1 MSTLGPDWWPAL
13 SPYLEQALEMSD
25 EERARWLASL
35 RDENPALA
43 APIETLLAER
53 HALEQEHFL
62 EQSPSRA
69 WAQLRHVGGTVGPYT
84 LVAQIGQGGMGSVWL
99 AERSDGRFE
108 RRVAIKFLNIGLAGR
123 GGEQRFKRE
132 GSILGR
138 LAHPHIAE
146 LVDAGVSPSGQPY
159 LVLEHVDGEQ
169 IEQHCDRHAL
179 NVNERV
185 QLFLDVLAAVA
196 HAHANLIV
204 HRDIKPSNVLVRGDG
219 KVKLLDFGIAKLLDS
234 DAEKTVLTVAGAPMT
249 PEYAAPEQLRDEAIT
264 IATDV
269 YALGVLLYVL
279 LTGQHPAGI
288 GPYSPADLVKA
299 IVDTEPMRLSDTVDP
314 ARSHGNVNATAAR
327 RATTPEKL
335 RRLLQG
341 DLDTIVAKA
350 LKKDPR
356 QRYPSV
362 TALADDLRRYLDH
375 QPISARPDTMAYRAG
390 KFVRRNRS
398 AVALASLAAVATAAG
413 IVGTL
418 MQSRTARQQRDLAF
432 RQLEHSRAVDEL
444 DTFLLSDAAPSGKPF
459 TVNELLA
466 RAEHMVARKHDVTD
480 ANRVDLL
487 ISIGSSY
494 NEQEDSA
501 RARPVLEEAYGL
513 SRRLSDRSVRA
524 NASCTLASALA
535 HDEEL
540 ARAEALFQEG
550 LGELAPTSESAFD
563 RFGCLLDGSMVAAQR
578 GDVQE
583 RIARVRAAQMELQKT
598 PFRSDALELRVST
611 ELADAYRTAG
621 RNREAILAYERGMA
635 LLSTLGRD
643 DTETGATLLNNW
655 ALTLYQSGQVLESEK
670 VFRRAIQIEGA
681 GKSEDTVSP
690 MTLNNY
696 AKALQELSHLEEA
709 ADYAERAYIKA
720 KQLGQQLV
728 INQSLLE
735 RARIYRDQRD
745 FSRASAMLAE
755 VEPRLQGALPAGH
768 YAFAMLASEKALVSD
783 AKGDLRT
790 ALRLADQA
798 VSIDEA
804 AIKAGG
810 EGSNLLPVFLVR
822 RSMIEL
828 DGQRADQAETD
839 AARAQNL
846 LQVSTPAGTF
856 SSNLGQADLTL
867 GRALRAQGRRAEA
880 RTAFQSAA
888 ENLQN
893 AVGPDHP
900 DTRIARHLADADSA
914 KK

>member
-1 MSTLGPDWWPAL
+1 MSTLGPDWWLAL

-25 EERARWLASL
+25 GERADWLESL

-43 APIETLLAER
+43 AHIEALLAER
-53 HALEQEHFL
+53 NALEQEHFL
-62 EQSPSRA
+62 EQSPSRPP
-69 WAQLRHVGGTVGPYT
+69 AQLRHAGGTVGPYT
-84 LVAQIGQGGMGSVWL
+84 LVSQIGQGGMGSVWL

-108 RRVAIKFLNIGLAGR
+108 RRVAVKFLSIGLAGR

-146 LVDAGVSPSGQPY
+146 LVDAGVSPNGQPY

-169 IEQHCDRHAL
+169 IEQYCDRHVL
-179 NVNERV
+179 SVDERV

-219 KVKLLDFGIAKLLDS
+219 KVKLLDFGIAKLLEAD
-234 DAEKTVLTVAGAPMT
+234 DETTVLTVASAPMT
-249 PEYAAPEQLRDEAIT
+249 PEYAAPEQLRGEAIT

-299 IVDTEPMRLSDTVDP
+299 IVDTEPRRLSDTVDP
-314 ARSHGNVNATAAR
+314 ARAHANVTATAAR

-335 RRLLQG
+335 RRLLHG

-350 LKKDPR
+350 MKKDPR
-356 QRYPSV
+356 ERYPSV
-362 TALADDLRRYLDH
+362 TAFADDLRRCLDH
-375 QPISARPDTMAYRAG
+375 EPISARPDTLVYRAG

-398 AVALASLAAVATAAG
+398 AVALVTLAAVATAAG
-413 IVGTL
+413 IIGTL

-432 RQLEHSRAVDEL
+432 RQLEHARAVGEL

-466 RAEHMVARKHDVTD
+466 RAEHMVARQHDITD

-487 ISIGSSY
+487 ISIGMSY
-494 NEQEDSA
+494 NEQEDSV
-501 RARPVLEEAYGL
+501 RARPVLEEAYRL
-513 SRRLSDRSVRA
+513 SRRLSERSTRA
-524 NASCTLASALA
+524 DASCTLAGALA

-540 ARAEALFQEG
+540 TRAEALFQEG
-550 LGELAPTSESAFD
+550 LRELAPTSESAFE
-563 RFGCLLDGSMVAAQR
+563 RFSCLLDGSMVAAQR
-578 GDVQE
+578 GDAQE
-583 RIARVRAAQMELQKT
+583 RIARVQAAQMELQKT
-598 PFRSDALELRVST
+598 PFRSDASELRVSM

-621 RNREAILAYERGMA
+621 RNREAILAYERGAA
-635 LLSTLGRD
+635 LLTALGRD
-643 DTETGATLLNNW
+643 DTETGATWLNNW
-655 ALTLYQSGQVLESEK
+655 ALTLYQSGRVLESEK
-670 VFRRAIQIEGA
+670 VFRRAIEIERA
-681 GKSEDTVSP
+681 GKTEDTVSP

-696 AKALQELSHLEEA
+696 AKALQDLGHLDEA
-709 ADYAERAYIKA
+709 ADYAERAYTKA
-720 KQLGQQLV
+720 KQMGQQLV

-745 FSRASAMLAE
+745 FGQAAAMLAE

-768 YAFAMLASEKALVSD
+768 YAFAMLASEKALVAD
-783 AKGDLRT
+783 AKSDFRA

-828 DGQRADQAETD
+828 DAQRADQAETD
-839 AARAQNL
+839 AARARNL
-846 LQVSTPAGTF
+846 LQVSAPAGTF
-856 SSNLGQADLTL
+856 SSNLGHAYLTL

-900 DTRIARHLADADSA
+900 DTRIARQFADADSA
-914 KK
+914 QE